1 MGKMVLRNGMQRFRW
16 AVVESLGLG
25 VGYFGCGGF
34 RSDKPF
40 GVVDMVPDL
49 GVFRMEGSPRKAR

>member
-1 MGKMVLRNGMQRFRW
+1 MLRNSRQRFW
-16 AVVESLGLG
+16 WTIVERLRLE
-25 VGYFGCGGF
+25 VGDFGCGGF
-34 RSDKPF
+34 QSDKTF